1 MSQSKLQNFNQRIL
15 KKLIST
21 LYKVLLENDSEN
33 PKIYNISDDDVFRS
47 IEYTLE
53 LMGLGKVEYED
64 IDFVFALYSM
74 NYSKIKD
81 GIIESDLEIP
91 QISEYTFKID
101 VNETLYQTTTYKHRL
116 FSYSESNVIPI
127 SQKAENDG
135 YFSVYEGN
143 PIDTNVHDSE
153 TNDISWNNHSVTKI
167 KSEK

>member
-53 LMGLGKVEYED
+53 LMGLGEGEYTD

-74 NYSKIKD
+74 NYLKID
-81 GIIESDLEIP
+81 NGVIDSDLEIP
-91 QISEYTFKID
+91 QISEYSFDIE
-101 VNETLYQTTTYKHRL
+101 VRESVFQNVTYRHKL
-116 FSYSESNVIPI
+116 SSYSEKNVIQI
-127 SQKAENDG
+127 AKRAEDDG
-135 YFSVYEGN
+135 NLSVLMIFLE
-143 PIDTNVHDSE
+143 E
-153 TNDISWNNHSVTKI
+153 SVI
-167 KSEK
+167 LN

>member
-21 LYKVLLENDSEN
+21 LYKVLLENDSED

-53 LMGLGKVEYED
+53 LMGLGRGEYED

-81 GIIESDLEIP
+81 GVIESDLEIP
-91 QISEYTFKID
+91 QISEYSFDIE
-101 VNETLYQTTTYKHRL
+101 VRETVFQNVTYRHKL
-116 FSYSESNVIPI
+116 SSYSEKNVIPI
-127 SQKAENDG
+127 AKRAEDDG
-135 YFSVYEGN
+135 NLSVWEGHL
-143 PIDTNVHDSE
+143 IDTDVYDSE
-153 TNDISWNNHSVTKI
+153 TNDITWERGSVK
-167 KSEK
+167 KVESK

>member
-21 LYKVLLENDSEN
+21 LYKVLLDNDSEN

-53 LMGLGKVEYED
+53 LMGLGKGGYED

-81 GIIESDLEIP
+81 GVIESDLEIP

-101 VNETLYQTTTYKHRL
+101 VSETLYQTTTYKNRL
-116 FSYSESNVIPI
+116 FSYSEKNVIPI
-127 SQKAENDG
+127 SQRAENDG
-135 YFSVYEGN
+135 NFSVWEGT

-153 TNDISWNNHSVTKI
+153 TNDIIWNNHSVTKI
-167 KSEK
+167 EK

>member
-21 LYKVLLENDSEN
+21 LYKVLLENDSED
-33 PKIYNISDDDVFRS
+33 PKIYNISDDDVFSS

-53 LMGLGKVEYED
+53 LMGFDSREYED

-81 GIIESDLEIP
+81 GVIESDLEIP

-116 FSYSESNVIPI
+116 FSYSESNVMPI
-127 SQKAENDG
+127 SQRAENDG
-135 YFSVYEGN
+135 NFSVWEGT
-143 PIDTNVHDSE
+143 PIDTHVYDSE
-153 TNDISWNNHSVTKI
+153 TNDIIWNNRSVTKI
-167 KSEK
+167 EK

>member
-33 PKIYNISDDDVFRS
+33 PEIYNISDDDVLRS

-53 LMGLGKVEYED
+53 LMGLGKGEYTD

-74 NYSKIKD
+74 NYLKIKD
-81 GIIESDLEIP
+81 GVIESDLEIP
-91 QISEYTFKID
+91 QISEYSFDID
-101 VNETLYQTTTYKHRL
+101 VRETVYQTVTYRHTTS
-116 FSYSESNVIPI
+116 SYSEKNAVPI
-127 SQKAENDG
+127 CQRADYDG